1 MKRSKFD
8 IYFIFAWVTVMA
20 SRAAIE
26 EQIRLLN
33 EQLVASTAYDPE
45 FTPKELVRWNPDL
58 IGTVLHCELTPKIQK
73 NEIYNGP
80 ILVFAEVFGIIT
92 DTGMLTNTSHTCHE
106 SSYLSY
112 AMYDEELCNDFK
124 KMTIYKRI
132 NCHLN
137 EDKCKRLN
145 LKYHQEEVPNTGGH
159 MMLHLR
165 LVPEDKNILDY
176 IYVSSIIT
184 LPYSHKQQQ
193 VIHKYPLSHLY
204 KKWKQERDARKPT
217 ASAEPEDPRTKP

>member
-1 MKRSKFD
+1 
-8 IYFIFAWVTVMA
+8 MA

-58 IGTVLHCELTPKIQK
+58 IGTVLHCEHTPQIQMT
-73 NEIYNGP
+73 EIDVGSP
-80 ILVFAEVFGIIT
+80 PPAFAEIFGIVT
-92 DTGMLTNTSHTCHE
+92 DKGMFTNIAENGSFE
-106 SSYLSY
+106 SQYLSRINY
-112 AMYDEELCNDFK
+112 IEELCNDFK
-124 KMTIYKRI
+124 TMTIFKKMNYGG
-132 NCHLN
+132 LN

-145 LKYHQEEVPNTGGH
+145 LKYHQEEVPYACYKI
-159 MMLHLR
+159 LYLR
-165 LVPEDKNILDY
+165 LVPEDKSILDY

-184 LPYSHKQQQ
+184 LPYSFKPQ
-193 VIHKYPLSHLY
+193 VFHKYPLSSIY